1 MGWLRKFTETAPV
14 RDSRRAAEGAFRI
27 REASRKKAVIE
38 LQLLDIAAQRAR
50 LEQRA
55 IDRLGNDSLFQQYG
69 GVLIDYQEF
78 AQNVDRGGRSA
89 QREVAKLQAQANDVA
104 GYVALKEFELEF
116 AKALDEVLVQA
127 KGLLDSIGAVQQHA
141 YEFFRANGVNPMTL
155 EHSEA
160 PSI

>member
-1 MGWLRKFTETAPV
+1 M
-14 RDSRRAAEGAFRI
+14 
-27 REASRKKAVIE
+27 IE

-55 IDRLGNDSLFQQYG
+55 IDRLGNDSIFQLYG

-89 QREVAKLQAQANDVA
+89 QREIAKLQAQANDVA

-127 KGLLDSIGAVQQHA
+127 KRLLDNIAAVQLQA
-141 YEFFRANGVNPMTL
+141 YEFFRANGVNPND
-155 EHSEA
+155 S
-160 PSI
+160 